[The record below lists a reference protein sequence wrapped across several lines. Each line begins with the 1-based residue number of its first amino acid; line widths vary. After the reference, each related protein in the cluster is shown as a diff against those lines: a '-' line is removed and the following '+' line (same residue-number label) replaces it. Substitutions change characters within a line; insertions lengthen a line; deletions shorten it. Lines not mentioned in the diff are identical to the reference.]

1 MSLRIRIKGFMVWV
15 NLWFMFYDYL
25 LNNVFMDFFFG
36 IYMKYLVESIIGY
49 DIKRFE
55 SMDE

>member
-1 MSLRIRIKGFMVWV
+1 MLLRIRIKGFTVWV